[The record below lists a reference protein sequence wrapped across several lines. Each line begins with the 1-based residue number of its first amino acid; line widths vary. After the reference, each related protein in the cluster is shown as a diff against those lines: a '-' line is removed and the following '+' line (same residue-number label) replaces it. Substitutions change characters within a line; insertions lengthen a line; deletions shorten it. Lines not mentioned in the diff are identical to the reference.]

1 MPGQTAIQAIEGT
14 STSTERQRRQRAF
27 LAAIPGLRQHV
38 RLRMAKIEDV
48 PELTRIIRGYMKS
61 TDWDFFVEFDYE
73 RCANYLEA
81 VIGTP
86 FVPHL
91 IAEER
96 TAKSGIV
103 GILSYELIQDF
114 SRAPIATGHT
124 LWVRKD
130 YHRTALARHLIDT
143 FLDLAQGD
151 GASVIHLPVMSNLP
165 EARSLKNLLRKKG
178 FHEMGY
184 VMRKGL

>member
-14 STSTERQRRQRAF
+14 STSTRRRRAF
-27 LAAIPGLRQHV
+27 MATVPGVRQHV
-38 RLRMAKIEDV
+38 RLRMAKVEDV
-48 PELTRIIRGYMKS
+48 PELTRIIRDYMKS

-103 GILSYELIQDF
+103 GILSYELLHDF
-114 SRAPIATGHT
+114 SRRPIATGHT

>member
-1 MPGQTAIQAIEGT
+1 MPGQTAIRAIEGT
-14 STSTERQRRQRAF
+14 SPSFTRRRKALSTVEGVQRQV
-27 LAAIPGLRQHV
+27 G
-38 RLRMAKIEDV
+38 LRMAALADV
-48 PELTRIIRGYMKS
+48 PDLVKIFRDYYKS
-61 TDWDFFVEFDYE
+61 SDWTNFIQFDFA
-73 RCANYLEA
+73 RCEHYLVA
-81 VIGTP
+81 AIGNAI
-86 FVPHL
+86 VPHIL
-91 IAEER
+91 AVER
-96 TAKSGIV
+96 HQHEIV
-103 GILSYELIQDF
+103 GVLSYELLHDF
-114 SRAPIATGHT
+114 SVMPIATGHT

-130 YHRTALARHLIDT
+130 YHPTALARHLVDT

>member
-1 MPGQTAIQAIEGT
+1 MHGQTAIQAIVGT
-14 STSTERQRRQRAF
+14 STSTRRRRAF
-27 LAAIPGLRQHV
+27 LATIPGVQQNV
-38 RLRMAKIEDV
+38 RFRMAKVEDV
-48 PELTRIIRGYMKS
+48 PELTRIFDDYYKS
-61 TDWDFFVEFDYE
+61 SDWTSYIQFDLE

-81 VIGTP
+81 VIATP
-86 FVPHL
+86 FVPH
-91 IAEER
+91 IVAEER
-96 TAKSGIV
+96 TPESGIV
-103 GILSYELIQDF
+103 GVLSYELLHDF
-114 SRAPIATGHT
+114 SQRPIATGHT

-130 YHRTALARHLIDT
+130 YHPTALARHLIDT
-143 FLDLAQGD
+143 FLDLARGD

>member
-14 STSTERQRRQRAF
+14 STSTRRKRAF
-27 LAAIPGLRQHV
+27 LATVPGLRQHV
-38 RLRMAKIEDV
+38 RLRMAKVEDV
-48 PELTRIIRGYMKS
+48 PELTRIIRDYMKS
-61 TDWDFFVEFDYE
+61 TDWDFYVDFDYE
-73 RCANYLEA
+73 RCADYLER

-91 IAEER
+91 IAEEN
-96 TAKSGIV
+96 TPKSGVV

-114 SRAPIATGHT
+114 SRRPIATGHT